1 MNKKGAS
8 MPKSLFSPPL
18 VAAFFFAVVGG
29 ILYLL
34 KVEGI
39 LNLDLSLFEQNTEN
53 YTKKFS
59 TDSVNKSRNADSN
72 LRSNEREPTLITNE
86 NDGKNSKVDS
96 KNRSLENSSLDSE
109 FHNKTK
115 TPETE
120 TTTYVA
126 VANESAI
133 LWRTFTQDIPKL
145 YSSPLTANTDEKLSL
160 IGQMSGE
167 LDRYYEKDKTTW
179 PQHLQRYSIEFIKMA
194 VDGEREAARAL
205 SFQYVRPPLNKTAE
219 SLAWAMIANAIAPND
234 YYYYLCSE
242 EFPRC
247 NENLFIQARTYAKD
261 YIKFYK
267 FKTIE

>member
-1 MNKKGAS
+1 
-8 MPKSLFSPPL
+8 MPKSRFSPLL
-18 VAAFFFAVVGG
+18 VAAFFFAIAGG
-29 ILYLL
+29 VLYLL

-39 LNLDLSLFEQNTEN
+39 FTLDLRLFEQNTEN
-53 YTKKFS
+53 YTQKIS
-59 TDSVNKSRNADSN
+59 ADSLNKSRIADANLLSNDSN
-72 LRSNEREPTLITNE
+72 GNN
-86 NDGKNSKVDS
+86 GKVNS
-96 KNRSLENSSLDSE
+96 KNRSLESSSPASDS
-109 FHNKTK
+109 HKK
-115 TPETE
+115 IQTPETE
-120 TTTYVA
+120 TITYIA

-133 LWRTFTQDIPKL
+133 LWRAFTQDIPKL
-145 YSSPLTANTDEKLSL
+145 YSSPLTVNTDEKLSL

-179 PQHLQRYSIEFIKMA
+179 PQHLQRYSVEFIKMA

-205 SFQYVRPPLNKTAE
+205 SFQYVRPPLHKTAE

-247 NENLFIQARTYAKD
+247 TESLFVQARTYAKD

-267 FKTIE
+267 FKTLE